1 MNFFFASVPN
11 CETFHDHKMSI
22 LPVVVYDDCFDFF
35 LKYVMMEYIIN

>member
-22 LPVVVYDDCFDFF
+22 LPVFVYYDCYDFF
-35 LKYVMMEYIIN
+35 KYVRMEYINN